1 MEKTTLFI
9 FYNLFMMSMYTGIDF
24 LKPFILYTLSIVYI
38 SIVLVINFKLQ
49 EIWGTVDN
57 RSEKMALL
65 SWQYLWG
72 VILIL
77 LIGRDLE
84 YINDIGL
91 ISAFILFLVL
101 SFTAITSCYV
111 ILMDSRHWTT
121 QMLMTASLHWILFHD
136 NESWI
141 SSSMYVLSL
150 PLIVMFVLRII
161 FYIEKNENIT
171 YAIIETIVFLI
182 IFAFEFEYD
191 RNNTSSILLFTIS
204 SLGFFI
210 IIVTQNDRFTNIIVF
225 GAPFIVP
232 IVYTLILV
240 YIYRLGWKLGI
251 ATSLQKINNMWKK
264 WSGEE
269 IKLLKTLAI
278 EGIIAFD
285 NSQLDDML

>member
-9 FYNLFMMSMYTGIDF
+9 FYNLFMMSMYIGIYF
-24 LKPFILYTLSIVYI
+24 LKPYILYTLSIVYI

-49 EIWGTVDN
+49 EMWGTVDN

-65 SWQYLWG
+65 LWQYLWG
-72 VILIL
+72 IILIL
-77 LIGRDLE
+77 LIARDLE

-141 SSSMYVLSL
+141 STSMYVLSL

-161 FYIEKNENIT
+161 FYLEKNENIT

-210 IIVTQNDRFTNIIVF
+210 IIVTQNDIFTNIIVF

-278 EGIIAFD
+278 EGIITFD
-285 NSQLDDML
+285 INQFDDTL

>member
-1 MEKTTLFI
+1 MEKTTLFV
-9 FYNLFMMSMYTGIDF
+9 FYNLFMVSIYLGVYV
-24 LKPFILYTLSIVYI
+24 LKPFVLYTLSIVYI
-38 SIVLVINFKLQ
+38 SIVFFINFKLQ
-49 EIWGTVDN
+49 EIWGTIDN

-65 SWQYLWG
+65 LWQYLWG
-72 VILIL
+72 IILIL

-136 NESWI
+136 NEPWI
-141 SSSMYVLSL
+141 SSSMYVLIL
-150 PLIVMFVLRII
+150 PLIVIFVLRII

-182 IFAFEFEYD
+182 IFLFEFQYD
-191 RNNTSSILLFTIS
+191 IKNISSTLLFTVS

-210 IIVTQNDRFTNIIVF
+210 IIVVQNDRFTNIIVF
-225 GAPFIVP
+225 GAPIIIP
-232 IVYTLILV
+232 IVYMTISV

-251 ATSLQKINNMWKK
+251 ATSLQKINNIWKK

-269 IKLLKTLAI
+269 IKLLKTLAT
-278 EGIIAFD
+278 EGIIASDNIQFD
-285 NSQLDDML
+285 NTL

>member
-49 EIWGTVDN
+49 EIWGTVGN

-72 VILIL
+72 IILIL

-150 PLIVMFVLRII
+150 PLIVMFILRII
-161 FYIEKNENIT
+161 FYIEKNENII
-171 YAIIETIVFLI
+171 YAIIETIVFVI

-191 RNNTSSILLFTIS
+191 RNNTTSTLLFTIS
-204 SLGFFI
+204 ALGFFI